1 MIPHAASLAFPVVVG
16 LIPMLK
22 SMTGY
27 GRADGA
33 TATHV
38 YTVEVQAF
46 NHRFTDVRI
55 RLPRTLASL
64 EHGLQREIRERVH
77 RGRFDVQVTEK
88 LSGEITRT
96 LRIDR
101 GAIQQ
106 YVGALR
112 ELQRE
117 LDLGGQVTIEA
128 LMGMRDLV
136 TLEATEVDMAE
147 AGALLGQ
154 LLQAALDEVDSMRR
168 KEGENLAQS
177 LEICLSQ
184 VEAGLATVEIR
195 APEIV
200 EGYRTRL
207 QERVRALLGAPL
219 SDPDRLVQEVAL
231 LAERSDI
238 TEECTRLKSHIQQ
251 FRTIIQGRGPHGRR
265 LDFLLQE
272 MHREVNTLGTKA
284 ADATISPAVVEMKA
298 DLERLRE
305 QVQNIE

>member
-1 MIPHAASLAFPVVVG
+1 MRHRWPSLDGFIG
-16 LIPMLK
+16 LVPMLK

-33 TATHV
+33 SAAHL
-38 YTVEVQAF
+38 YAVEVQAF

-55 RLPRTLASL
+55 RLPKSLASL
-64 EHGLQREIRERVH
+64 EHRLQREIRERVH
-77 RGRFDVQVTEK
+77 RGRFDVQITEK
-88 LSGEITRT
+88 LSGEISRT

-106 YVGALR
+106 YIGALR

-117 LDLGGQVTIEA
+117 LSLGGKVTIEA
-128 LMGMRDLV
+128 LIGLRDLV
-136 TLEATEVDMAE
+136 TLEATEVDIAE
-147 AGALLGQ
+147 AGTVLGQ
-154 LLQAALDEVDSMRR
+154 LLQAALDDVDSMRR
-168 KEGENLAQS
+168 KEGENLARS
-177 LEICLSQ
+177 LEVCVSQ
-184 VEAGLATVEIR
+184 IEAGLATVETR

-200 EGYRTRL
+200 EAYRTRV
-207 QERVRALLGAPL
+207 QERVRALLGEPFP
-219 SDPDRLVQEVAL
+219 DPDRLAQEAAI

-251 FRTIIQGRGPHGRR
+251 FRTIIHGVGPHGRR

-284 ADATISPAVVEMKA
+284 ADATISPVVVDMKA

>member
-1 MIPHAASLAFPVVVG
+1 
-16 LIPMLK
+16 MLK

-27 GRADGA
+27 GRADGGA
-33 TATHV
+33 GS
-38 YTVEVQAF
+38 YLYSVEVQAF

-55 RLPRTLASL
+55 RLPKTLASL

-88 LSGEITRT
+88 LSGEISRT

-106 YVGALR
+106 YIGALR

-117 LDLGGQVTIEA
+117 LDLGGEVTIEA
-128 LMGMRDLV
+128 LMGVRDLV
-136 TLEATEVDMAE
+136 TLEATEVDVAE
-147 AGALLGQ
+147 AGVVLSQ
-154 LLQAALDEVDSMRR
+154 LLRAALDEVDSMRR
-168 KEGENLAQS
+168 KEGENLARN
-177 LEICLSQ
+177 LETCVSQ
-184 VEAGLATVEIR
+184 IEAGLATVETR

-200 EGYRTRL
+200 EGYRTRV
-207 QERVRALLGAPL
+207 QERIKTMLGAPL
-219 SDPDRLVQEVAL
+219 SDPDRLAQEVAL

-251 FRTIIQGRGPHGRR
+251 FRTIIHGRGPHGRR

-284 ADATISPAVVEMKA
+284 ADATISPVVVEMKA

>member
-1 MIPHAASLAFPVVVG
+1 
-16 LIPMLK
+16 MLK

-88 LSGEITRT
+88 LSGEISRT

-128 LMGMRDLV
+128 LMGVRDLV

-154 LLQAALDEVDSMRR
+154 LLEAALDEVDSMRR
-168 KEGENLAQS
+168 KEGENLARS
-177 LEICLSQ
+177 LETCLGQ
-184 VEAGLATVEIR
+184 IEAGLATVETR

-251 FRTIIQGRGPHGRR
+251 FRTIIQERGPHGRR

-272 MHREVNTLGTKA
+272 MHREVNTLGAKA
-284 ADATISPAVVEMKA
+284 ADAIISPVVVEMKA

>member
-1 MIPHAASLAFPVVVG
+1 
-16 LIPMLK
+16 MLK

-88 LSGEITRT
+88 LSGEISRT

-128 LMGMRDLV
+128 LMGVRDLV

-168 KEGENLAQS
+168 KEGENLARS
-177 LEICLSQ
+177 LETCLGQ
-184 VEAGLATVEIR
+184 IEAGLATVETR

-251 FRTIIQGRGPHGRR
+251 FRTIIQERGPHGRR